1 MVLHPL
7 MRQKVMSHKLP
18 CARTPARTHP
28 LVGEMRCRREEERER
43 EEGGREKK
51 KLYIQTPDQP
61 PLAAVTGSNNGVVS
75 SGSK

>member
-18 CARTPARTHP
+18 CARMPARTHP

-43 EEGGREKK
+43 EVGERKGKN
-51 KLYIQTPDQP
+51 KLYI
-61 PLAAVTGSNNGVVS
+61 
-75 SGSK
+75 

>member
-18 CARTPARTHP
+18 CARMPARTHP

-43 EEGGREKK
+43 EVGERKGKN

-61 PLAAVTGSNNGVVS
+61 SLAAVTGSSNH
-75 SGSK
+75 K